1 MRYTRKRDVIE
12 LTVFV
17 TIIVFF
23 IITAFFESF
32 ANESLRKRLAQNYIS
47 DNFQNIILSNNISN
61 SINNSNSNSIQANT
75 TNIIGNNITNSK
87 VNNTTNNTVS
97 NEGNSISSTS
107 NSTSKKSNE
116 IKDKSNKW
124 RIEIPKIGLNA
135 PIREGTTQEV
145 MLKAVGHFTETPK
158 DTGNVGLAAHN
169 RGYECNFFERI
180 KELNKGDKIIYKT
193 ANKTRTYLVETNT
206 VIKQTNW
213 NYLEPTKDNRIT
225 LITCEKDRKEYRR
238 CIQAIEVK

>member
-1 MRYTRKRDVIE
+1 MKYTRTKDIIE
-12 LTVFV
+12 ITIFV

-23 IITAFFESF
+23 IITAFVET
-32 ANESLRKRLAQNYIS
+32 
-47 DNFQNIILSNNISN
+47 LSNK
-61 SINNSNSNSIQANT
+61 SIAKKLSQEHLSGDFHNT
-75 TNIIGNNITNSK
+75 VFSNNITNEINNSK
-87 VNNTTNNTVS
+87 TNSNQNNVQNNIVNSSTTVNNNA
-97 NEGNSISSTS
+97 
-107 NSTSKKSNE
+107 TSKKNKSNE

-135 PIREGTTQEV
+135 PIKEGTTPEI
-145 MLKAVGHFTETPK
+145 LLEAVGHFTETTK
-158 DTGNVGLAAHN
+158 DKGNVGLAAHN

-180 KELNKGDKIIYKT
+180 KELKKGDKIIYKT

-213 NYLEPTKDNRIT
+213 NYLEPTKNNRIT

-238 CIQAIEVK
+238 CIQAIEVS

>member
-1 MRYTRKRDVIE
+1 MKYTRKRDVIE
-12 LTVFV
+12 ITFFI
-17 TIIVFF
+17 TIIAVF
-23 IITAFFESF
+23 IVTAFFESS
-32 ANESLRKRLAQNYIS
+32 ANKSLAKKLSQEYKS
-47 DNFQNIILSNNISN
+47 DDFQNIILSNSTLN
-61 SINNSNSNSIQANT
+61 SINNSNSNSIQ
-75 TNIIGNNITNSK
+75 NNITNNIENNVVNSI
-87 VNNTTNNTVS
+87 VNNTIS
-97 NEGNSISSTS
+97 NESNSVSSTS
-107 NSTSKKSNE
+107 SNARKKSNE

-135 PIREGTTQEV
+135 PIKEGTTQEI
-145 MLKAVGHFTETPK
+145 MLEAVGHFTETPK

>member
-1 MRYTRKRDVIE
+1 MKYTRKRDIIE
-12 LTVFV
+12 ITVFV
-17 TIIVFF
+17 TIIAFF
-23 IITAFFESF
+23 IITAFFDSLS
-32 ANESLRKRLAQNYIS
+32 NESMAKKLSQQYESNNY
-47 DNFQNIILSNNISN
+47 QNIVLSNNNISN
-61 SINNSNSNSIQANT
+61 S
-75 TNIIGNNITNSK
+75 
-87 VNNTTNNTVS
+87 VNNF
-97 NEGNSISSTS
+97 NSISNQNNIDNNIS
-107 NSTSKKSNE
+107 NNMVNNIENNIMPNENNNTNSNKISNLDKKSNE

-135 PIREGTTQEV
+135 PIREGTTQEI
-145 MLKAVGHFTETPK
+145 MLKAVGHFAETPK

-180 KELNKGDKIIYKT
+180 KELNKGDKIIYRT

-225 LITCEKDRKEYRR
+225 LITCEKDRREYRR
-238 CIQAIEVK
+238 CIQAVEIK

>member
-1 MRYTRKRDVIE
+1 MKYTRTKDIIE
-12 LTVFV
+12 ITIFV

-23 IITAFFESF
+23 IITAFVET
-32 ANESLRKRLAQNYIS
+32 
-47 DNFQNIILSNNISN
+47 LSNK
-61 SINNSNSNSIQANT
+61 SIAKKLSQEHLSGDFHNT
-75 TNIIGNNITNSK
+75 VFSNNITNEINNSKTNSNQNK
-87 VNNTTNNTVS
+87 VNNIMENNIVNSSPTV
-97 NEGNSISSTS
+97 NN
-107 NSTSKKSNE
+107 NATSKKNKSNE

-135 PIREGTTQEV
+135 PIKEGTTPEI
-145 MLKAVGHFTETPK
+145 LLEAVGHFTETTK
-158 DTGNVGLAAHN
+158 DKGNVGLAAHN

-180 KELNKGDKIIYKT
+180 KELKKGDKIIYKT

-213 NYLEPTKDNRIT
+213 NYLEPTKNNRIT

-238 CIQAIEVK
+238 CIQAIEVS